1 MGAAVPVEATAPTG
15 TEREARVAIA
25 TALTGT
31 ERGARVGMV
40 TEAVDT
46 MLGLTVE
53 AKAMERLWLESLARA
68 SRGVSGECP
77 PPTNRVSN
85 FGKARRM
92 SYPLRRALRT
102 RPRWAQRTAAATA
115 PH

>member
-31 ERGARVGMV
+31 ERVARVGMA

-53 AKAMERLWLESLARA
+53 AKAMERLWLESLAGAKVREVGSA
-68 SRGVSGECP
+68 
-77 PPTNRVSN
+77 
-85 FGKARRM
+85 
-92 SYPLRRALRT
+92 
-102 RPRWAQRTAAATA
+102 TAAAETA
-115 PH
+115 TIAMSATAAASSPANLF